1 MGVLIEV
8 LFILVYL
15 VVFLFVLT
23 ISVVYTLGYIQD
35 ALLGEWLINHVLLFI
50 NKLSKSKKR
59 NILKKF
65 EGFIKPKD
73 MYMRYE
79 TPLCTYCFSFSALSI
94 IMAILNSLGTRYVYV
109 IAILFYITVY
119 FVGMYRRYRSD
130 MFYYRILENNMD
142 FLKLSFIPLTFLIT
156 VGGFLFTITGYRIQE
171 TDLNY
176 FSMIIQIFTE
186 YDKSKGAIGDILYYF
201 KSGIF
206 ILLIMY
212 IMSIPMQLISY
223 LVLQVIFYFKK
234 HNKAYK
240 KLLKCYI
247 EILNRIRP

>member
-1 MGVLIEV
+1 MGMLIEG
-8 LFILVYL
+8 LFVLVYL
-15 VVFLFVLT
+15 VVFLFILT
-23 ISVVYTLGYIQD
+23 ISLIYTLGYIQD
-35 ALLGEWLINHVLLFI
+35 ALFGEWLINYVLLFI
-50 NKLSKSKKR
+50 NKISKATKR

-65 EGFIKPKD
+65 EDYIKPKD

-94 IMAILNSLGTRYVYV
+94 IMGILNELGIGYVYV
-109 IAILFYITVY
+109 IAILFYIAVY
-119 FVGMYRRYRSD
+119 FVGMYRRCHSD
-130 MFYYRILENNMD
+130 MFYYRILENNLE
-142 FLKLSFIPLTFLIT
+142 FLKLSFIPLAFLIT
-156 VGGFLFTITGYRIQE
+156 VGGFIFTITGYRIQE

-186 YDKSKGAIGDILYYF
+186 HDISKGAIGDILYYF

-240 KLLKCYI
+240 KLFKCYI